1 MPWGLRR
8 NKWGDDTPQK
18 EHGKG
23 LSPPALFLRKLA
35 VVGVKA
41 WTKAWDAEL
50 ARAKS
55 MVGCWGKKGAGY
67 EQR

>member
-1 MPWGLRR
+1 MGGAVNGMKGFRR
-8 NKWGDDTPQK
+8 SKWGVDTPQK

-23 LSPPALFLRKLA
+23 LSPSALFFRTLA

-50 ARAKS
+50 ARAK
-55 MVGCWGKKGAGY
+55 
-67 EQR
+67 